1 MTSRH
6 LRCARKT
13 VAFGIILGIALA
25 AGSGCSIA
33 LNHDELASP
42 ARTYS
47 DPIAVSTRA
56 EGINGRV
63 GWGRITLF
71 YIPCVPIHIQGDGN
85 EKVMEQVRDAL
96 QQAGYRVNVVE
107 TTQAPAREPVLK
119 CKVDTFWFN
128 NYTWLVPF
136 VPTWGDIDLTLSL
149 ERQGGQV
156 AWQQSFH
163 GHGFSANFFDGYSSA
178 ANKAMMEV
186 LNQMV
191 DAFASDEFH
200 NALVHAAAT

>member
-1 MTSRH
+1 MSLPD
-6 LRCARKT
+6 LRRLRRA
-13 VAFGIILGIALA
+13 VALGIMLGIALA
-25 AGSGCSIA
+25 AESGCSIA

-63 GWGRITLF
+63 GWGRVTLF

-96 QQAGYRVNVVE
+96 QQAGYRVTPVE
-107 TTQAPAREPVLK
+107 TTPSPPREPLLK

-128 NYTWLVPF
+128 NYTWLAPF
-136 VPTWGDIDLTLSL
+136 VPTWGDIDLTVSL
-149 ERQGGQV
+149 ERPGGQV

-178 ANKAMMEV
+178 ANKAMTEI
-186 LNQMV
+186 LNQMI
-191 DAFASDEFH
+191 DAFAGDDFH

>member
-1 MTSRH
+1 MSLLD
-6 LRCARKT
+6 LRCSPRT
-13 VAFGIILGIALA
+13 VALGIMLGIALA
-25 AGSGCSIA
+25 AGSGCSVA
-33 LNHDELASP
+33 LDHSELASP
-42 ARTYS
+42 SRTYA
-47 DPIAVSTRA
+47 DPIAVSARA
-56 EGINGRV
+56 EGINGKV

-85 EKVMEQVRDAL
+85 EKVMEQVRAAL
-96 QQAGYRVNVVE
+96 QQVGYRVNVVE
-107 TTQAPAREPVLK
+107 TPASAREPMLK

-136 VPTWGDIDLTLSL
+136 VPTWGDVDLTLSL
-149 ERQGGQV
+149 ERSGGQV

-178 ANKAMMEV
+178 ANKAMTEI

-191 DAFASDEFH
+191 DTFASDDFH